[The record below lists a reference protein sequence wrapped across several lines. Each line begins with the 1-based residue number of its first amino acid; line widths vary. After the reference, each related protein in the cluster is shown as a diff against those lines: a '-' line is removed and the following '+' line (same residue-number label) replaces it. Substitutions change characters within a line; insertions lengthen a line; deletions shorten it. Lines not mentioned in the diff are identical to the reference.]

1 MPYRH
6 RTSHPEGKPG
16 KEKMKEYDREVKQ
29 KEISEPKK
37 RCGVR

>member
-16 KEKMKEYDREVKQ
+16 QEKMEEEDREVK
-29 KEISEPKK
+29 KGKI
-37 RCGVR
+37 